1 MNSIGFIKQLIK
13 TIDPILFF
21 SVTMITLFGLS
32 AMSSIDDNIFINK
45 QIIWVLIAFF
55 IFLFSSLIDYRFLR
69 RSAVV
74 TVLYLGVIV
83 LLAIMFVVG
92 SSFQGAQSWVDFGSF
107 AVQPSEFAKL
117 ILILILAKYF
127 SRRHMEIASIKHI
140 IISGLYALIIFT
152 LILMQPDF
160 GSAMIIALTW
170 FGMVLASGI
179 SKKHIILLFIVTILA
194 GVGAWQ
200 FVFEDYQ
207 KDRIISFIHPLSDI
221 QGTGYNAYQSTI
233 AIGSGGVL
241 GKGLGYGTQSKLK
254 FLPEY
259 ETDFIFAAYAE
270 EWGFVGVIILFILY
284 AIVVWR
290 LLYFASKG
298 ITNFETL
305 FTIGVATLIV
315 SNFFVNVGMNIG
327 LLPVT
332 GVTLPFMSYGGSHLV
347 AEALAL
353 GMVMAMYRYSRT
365 VHPDQLKR
373 EFLGV

>member
-1 MNSIGFIKQLIK
+1 MNLAGLIKQLIK

-21 SVTMITLFGLS
+21 SVAMIALFGLS
-32 AMSSIDDNIFINK
+32 AMSSLDNNVFINK

-69 RSAVV
+69 RSVV
-74 TVLYLGVIV
+74 VSVLYLGVIV
-83 LLAIMFVVG
+83 LLGVMFVVG

-140 IISGLYALIIFT
+140 VISGLYALIIFT

-315 SNFFVNVGMNIG
+315 SNFFINVGMNIG

-353 GMVMAMYRYSRT
+353 GMVMAMYRYGRT